1 MPNGPRKLPK
11 PQTLTVADPD
21 APPPP
26 PGPAERRRARLT
38 RLAEHAAGPNSG
50 MHPPTEEERAAEL
63 ARTAAQAARARAE
76 ARAAEARAVI
86 ALFGRNL
93 GGSIRRR
100 NRRNR
105 KTRRRHK

>member
-11 PQTLTVADPD
+11 PQTLTVADPG
-21 APPPP
+21 APLPP
-26 PGPAERRRARLT
+26 PGPAARRRARLT
-38 RLAEHAAGPNSG
+38 RLAERAAGPDSD
-50 MHPPTEEERAAEL
+50 MEQPTEEEL
-63 ARTAAQAARARAE
+63 AAQGARARAE

-86 ALFGRNL
+86 ARLGRNL

>member
-1 MPNGPRKLPK
+1 MPSGPRKQPK

-26 PGPAERRRARLT
+26 PGPVERRRARLT

-50 MHPPTEEERAAEL
+50 MHPPTEEERAA
-63 ARTAAQAARARAE
+63 QGARARAE

-100 NRRNR
+100 NRRSRSR